1 MLFSRHE
8 FHAMNLNMDF
18 NVKTSKIINFFSL
31 LEKKKIVSQSNLA
44 KDVLISLGMANAILK
59 KAISKGFVKAKT
71 APYKRYI
78 YYLTK
83 DGFKEKSRLVK
94 EYLDSSL
101 NFFKKAKQAYLRIL
115 TEIQKKKLSVVLVGE
130 GDLVDICKLS
140 LLQEN
145 LEILDHLKIDSN
157 NKLKINSKKIKNK
170 LQNIAF
176 IIVESKK
183 PQFIYDELNRS
194 FKTINVFYPKFLH
207 ISKKDSGYST

>member
-1 MLFSRHE
+1 
-8 FHAMNLNMDF
+8 MDF

-115 TEIQKKKLSVVLVGE
+115 IEIQKKKLSVVLVGE
-130 GDLVDICKLS
+130 GDLADICKLS

-145 LEILDHLKIDSN
+145 LELAPFDL
-157 NKLKINSKKIKNK
+157 
-170 LQNIAF
+170 
-176 IIVESKK
+176 
-183 PQFIYDELNRS
+183 
-194 FKTINVFYPKFLH
+194 
-207 ISKKDSGYST
+207 

>member
-1 MLFSRHE
+1 
-8 FHAMNLNMDF
+8 MDF
-18 NVKTSKIINFFSL
+18 NVKTSKTINFFSL

-59 KAISKGFVKAKT
+59 KAISKGFVKAKS

-94 EYLDSSL
+94 EYLDCSL
-101 NFFKKAKQAYLRIL
+101 NFFKQAKNAYLKIL
-115 TEIQKKKLSVVLVGE
+115 MEIKKRKLSVVLVGE

-145 LEILDHLKIDSN
+145 LKILDHLKIDSN
-157 NKLKINSKKIKNK
+157 NKIKINSKKIRSK
-170 LQNIAF
+170 LNDIAF
-176 IIVESKK
+176 IIVESKN
-183 PQFIYDELNRS
+183 PQFIYDELNENLNP
-194 FKTINVFYPKFLH
+194 INVFYPKFLH
-207 ISKKDSGYST
+207 ISKKT

>member
-1 MLFSRHE
+1 M
-8 FHAMNLNMDF
+8 
-18 NVKTSKIINFFSL
+18 K
-31 LEKKKIVSQSNLA
+31 KKKIVSQSNLA

-115 TEIQKKKLSVVLVGE
+115 IEIQKK
-130 GDLVDICKLS
+130 
-140 LLQEN
+140 N
-145 LEILDHLKIDSN
+145 
-157 NKLKINSKKIKNK
+157 
-170 LQNIAF
+170 
-176 IIVESKK
+176 
-183 PQFIYDELNRS
+183 
-194 FKTINVFYPKFLH
+194 YP
-207 ISKKDSGYST
+207 

>member
-1 MLFSRHE
+1 
-8 FHAMNLNMDF
+8 MDF

-31 LEKKKIVSQSNLA
+31 LEKKEIVSQSNLA

-59 KAISKGFVKAKT
+59 KAISKGFVKAKA

-83 DGFKEKSRLVK
+83 DGFNEKSRLVR

-101 NFFKKAKQAYLRIL
+101 NFFKKAKEMYLKIL
-115 TEIQKKKLSVVLVGE
+115 IDVKKKKLSVVLVGE

-140 LLQEN
+140 LIHEN
-145 LEILDHLKIDSN
+145 LNVLDHLKLDSN
-157 NKLKINSKKIKNK
+157 KKLTPQSKKIKNNLK
-170 LQNIAF
+170 NIAF

-183 PQFIYDELNRS
+183 PQFVYEELNRI
-194 FKTINVFYPKFLH
+194 FDEINVFYPKFLH
-207 ISKKDSGYST
+207 ISKKNGKQL

>member
-1 MLFSRHE
+1 
-8 FHAMNLNMDF
+8 MNVNMDF
-18 NVKTSKIINFFSL
+18 NIKTSKTINFFSL

-59 KAISKGFVKAKT
+59 KAISKGFVKVKS

-94 EYLDSSL
+94 EYLDYSL
-101 NFFKKAKQAYLRIL
+101 NFFKQAKNAYLKIL
-115 TEIQKKKLSVVLVGE
+115 IEIKKRKFSVVLVGE

-157 NKLKINSKKIKNK
+157 KKIKINSKKIISK
-170 LQNIAF
+170 LNDTAF
-176 IIVESKK
+176 IIVESKN
-183 PQFIYDELNRS
+183 PQLIYDELNRNLNP
-194 FKTINVFYPKFLH
+194 INVFYPKFLH
-207 ISKKDSGYST
+207 ISKKPK